1 MNKVYTL
8 LLVLL
13 AALFGGNVFGQILT
27 FDFAGLTGSE
37 TTANSNFNN
46 ANLSSSTI
54 SRGAGLTASGNADRF
69 NATSWAVTSIAN
81 AVSGN
86 DYVEFTI
93 TPNSGYQF
101 SVSSIVVQW
110 QRSAT
115 GNTAIALRSSV
126 DGFAS
131 NLDAVKSVVD
141 NTSTQTFTFTFTQAN
156 TTSAVTYRLF
166 SYAEATTGTGGPGD
180 GTGNDIVVNGTVT
193 PTGYTVTFDANGGT
207 GTMANQTASSTTNLT
222 LNTFTR
228 AGFTFAGWNTAADGS
243 GTAYA
248 DGASFPFTAN
258 TTLYAQW
265 TPSGTP
271 SLSASA
277 LASFG
282 SQCTGG
288 TYGPNMFT
296 ITGTSLTAANVT
308 VGSLSGFT
316 FSTTSG
322 GTYTSTLSLP
332 QGGGA
337 YSQDVYVR
345 FSPVSGISYDGNI
358 SVGGGG
364 ASSINVAA
372 AGSGTA
378 AVTPTVSIAAN
389 PGATICAGT
398 GVTFTATPANTGS
411 GTVAYQWKLNG
422 SNVGTNSNTYTNAA
436 LTNGQIVDCDITITG
451 GCVTSTTASAADVTM
466 TVNPVPTTPAIT
478 PTNNCGSTDLS
489 FVNPSG
495 ANSYW
500 QTSASGTSTAN
511 SDNPYNVT
519 TSGTYYLRA
528 QATTGGCWGTA
539 TSAVVTITAAP
550 NISTPPA
557 NASTTVGNTAT
568 FSVTATNAA
577 GYQWQINTGSGWSNI
592 SGANS
597 ASYTTPS
604 ATLAMNGYQY
614 RVVVSGNAPCS
625 DVTSAAA
632 TLTVTT
638 GPCLSESFTGTTYP
652 PTNWLNVNTARSTTA
667 ADYVTGPAGAV
678 FNSNNGELTLP
689 AVSNPATL
697 VFYLGRTTNA
707 TAKTLTVEV
716 STTNQS
722 TGFTAIA
729 TYDHSNVPSGS
740 YNQYSVDLSA
750 YNSFSNVWIRFVKT
764 SATTSPWRLD
774 DVEVYCVN
782 GPEIDVKGNGVS
794 IVSGDATP
802 TTADHTD
809 FGNVDVT
816 SGTLVR
822 TFTIENTGSAALSL
836 TGSSPYISISGTH
849 AADFTVTAIPSASIT
864 AGGSTTF
871 QITFNPSAAGVR
883 TATVSIANDDA
894 NENPYTFAIQGAGVN
909 STTSDITTDATYS
922 YTSNINYLQW
932 QSATITNATTGA
944 GGSVGVHNIIIRDGG
959 ASSPDADALPTILTD
974 IAFNY
979 AGTAN
984 TIRSAALFTT
994 SNALISNAATIGA
1007 NSISF
1012 SGLSGA
1018 NVTAPDNGSIELILR
1033 VTFTTTVTD
1042 NDKLVFTVTSATA
1055 GSLATSSQFAAL
1067 DAGGA
1072 FSDNTGN
1079 DFNRIEV
1086 TGTQLAF
1093 TTQPVTTAIANNVTP
1108 APVVSV
1114 VDVNGNRDADVVSGT
1129 INITSTGTLSSSP
1142 QTATI
1147 AAGSATF
1154 PTINHTVAGTGFTL
1168 TATYGAWSVTS
1179 NPFDITTIVY
1189 LDGDYRTTGSG
1200 NWLSNSASPAIW
1212 ERLSSGT
1219 WSASNSPAYSTTNT
1233 VYIRNGHTI
1242 TSGGSF
1248 GNGVN
1253 LKIMDGGIFN
1263 ANHPG
1268 TTNSIYVYDG
1278 GTLNLNASM
1287 RNNNAFELEDNAN
1300 FNINNLSNNN
1310 SAIWTGTEIFHPNS
1324 NVNIYEWDANGT
1336 TAYRPVFN
1344 GTNIS
1349 TNTFNGYT
1357 AAFGNLNINLSGSS
1371 QANSLALISSGVTAN
1386 LAHNDVTFYNPVSS
1400 NNIAVLQTGSATSG
1414 IGGDFIVDD
1423 GYSPT
1428 DRVIFASSG
1437 NLNFTI
1443 KGNMQLDGA
1452 TTVITTSSTAGT
1464 NTFVNVDGDINVTPS
1479 AVLDFSSTVA
1489 GGSPPP
1495 AAHINLKGDLTV
1507 AGSGLFQNSNSSTNG
1522 HLNFVGPGDGL
1533 TAATT
1538 QTIDIASTSSN
1549 ENRYVNFDIKNGA
1562 YVQLINRDLELG
1574 QRDSFTVENG
1584 AVFDFNFN
1592 GTTPLVIKTSGTQTA
1607 MVFRSLQGSTL
1618 KITSPDGLY
1627 EYWDRAA
1634 YTAAGVTVNT
1644 GNLQGVVR
1652 SNRSIS
1658 PTATFW
1664 YIGKT
1669 NQKTGD
1675 APNANLSSSADGKV
1689 VICDLASN
1697 SISLTP
1703 TVSFGVSNSTVVS
1716 STGGKLDIRK
1726 GQFIETETEYIFGS
1740 NGTLYMAPN
1749 TLYKVLKGYNV
1760 STTESGTGGT
1770 YIPRME
1776 GTVAFPYILTGGTIE
1791 LAGSG
1796 PNHGFQTLRGDDALY
1811 DYVNVKFSGNNTLG
1825 VDYKNLSAQTEIDS
1839 ALFVTE
1845 NAVVDC
1851 ITTGAG
1857 VAVSFVGNG
1866 GLNMSDNGRLR
1877 IKKVGTTNPEL
1888 QGIATAYT
1896 LTGGTVE
1903 FYGTS
1908 ATQQQLIRGS
1918 YNSGNNRVSYY
1929 NVEVNALASNFS
1941 NVSDAG
1947 NANAAQ
1953 SFGVQSKI
1961 EVYPPAVLRL
1971 DEADFVEGAGNF
1983 IINPGAGLLY
1993 GSVNGIKTSGTGTSD
2008 GNIRVS
2014 GTRTLSSDANYG
2026 FVGPG
2031 NMVSGNGLPA
2041 TVNGLFVYKSNTGNV
2056 TASGNRVTLTNSVQ
2070 ADSVLKMLQGHI
2082 VTGVNRVELGESITN
2097 KGMLDYTSGYVV
2109 GNMRRWLNG
2118 TNSGNAT
2125 GLFPMGQDTAN
2136 ALQNR
2141 HYKIEYT
2148 SAPGSGGYLDVF
2160 FKNEPMG
2167 LNGLPI
2173 PGIPAVGGCP
2183 TWDVLSTEDEG
2194 YWVATPQTGTLGTG
2208 AYTLAITG
2216 ENFKTISDMCEL
2228 TLLKRVGSSPWS
2240 GPGTHLQPTG
2250 TPSVPTVSRSGISG
2264 FSNFGF
2270 GGGAPN
2276 PLPVELTS
2284 FTASCKDDNVVEVR
2298 WTTATEFNSSYFIL
2312 ERSLDAA
2319 RFETVAYVP
2328 AAVNS
2333 STVRNYSVLDTG
2345 TVSNSNYYRLTEVDQ
2360 SGKRTMYSLV
2370 YVRCR
2375 EVNGWN
2381 AYHTPDGIV
2390 VEATTNSTKDIQ
2402 IRLYEVSGKLLMQE
2416 KQVAQRGYN
2425 RYNMQMPALAKG
2437 VYIIQLLSGDDM
2449 ESVKVWVP

>member
-13 AALFGGNVFGQILT
+13 AALFGGNVFGQTYKQITLSGELT
-27 FDFAGLTGSE
+27 SDQYLIVGDGSTNDGLMLNTITAATPYINSSAITNPGTTITSGYSAANVFD
-37 TTANSNFNN
+37 
-46 ANLSSSTI
+46 I
-54 SRGAGLTASGNADRF
+54 
-69 NATSWAVTSIAN
+69 
-81 AVSGN
+81 AVSGG
-86 DYVEFTI
+86 VITI
-93 TPNSGYQF
+93 YNSNLGYA
-101 SVSSIVVQW
+101 SW
-110 QRSAT
+110 GRT
-115 GNTAIALRSSV
+115 GNTVNTATFYNGAV
-126 DGFAS
+126 ANTEQWTPTVAS
-131 NLDAVKSVVD
+131 GLWTLANV
-141 NTSTQTFTFTFTQAN
+141 NTSARLLQWNNSSPRFACY
-156 TTSAVTYRLF
+156 TSAQVKLKLYKRT
-166 SYAEATTGTGGPGD
+166 
-180 GTGNDIVVNGTVT
+180 
-193 PTGYTVTFDANGGT
+193 YTVTYNGNSSTGGT
-207 GTMANQTASSTTNLT
+207 APIDASSPYFSG
-222 LNTFTR
+222 NTVTVLGNTGSLVKS
-228 AGFTFAGWNTAADGS
+228 GFTFSGWNTAADGS

-248 DGASFPFTAN
+248 ATGSVTFTMPSSDV
-258 TTLYAQW
+258 TLYAQW
-265 TPSGTP
+265 TPSGSP
-271 SLSASA
+271 ALSASA

-308 VGSLSGFT
+308 VGPLSGFT

-358 SVGGGG
+358 PIGGGG

-372 AGSGTA
+372 AGTGTA

-389 PGATICAGT
+389 PGATICAGNS
-398 GVTFTATPANTGS
+398 VTFTATPANTGG

-652 PTNWLNVNTARSTTA
+652 PTNWLSVNTSRSTTA

-678 FNSNNGELTLP
+678 FNFNNGELTLP

-697 VFYLGRTTNA
+697 MFYLGRSTNT

-716 STTNQS
+716 STTSQS

-729 TYDHSNVPSGS
+729 TYDHSNVPLGS

-774 DVEVYCVN
+774 DVEVYCVS

-894 NENPYTFAIQGAGVN
+894 NENPYTFTIQGAGVN

-1093 TTQPVTTAIANNVTP
+1093 TTQPVTTAIANNMTP

-1324 NVNIYEWDANGT
+1324 NVNIYEWDADNGT
-1336 TAYRPVFN
+1336 TSYRAVFN

-1371 QANSLALISSGVTAN
+1371 EANSLALISSGVTAN

-1400 NNIAVLQTGSATSG
+1400 RNIAVLQTGSATSG

-1489 GGSPPP
+1489 GGLPAPP

-1562 YVQLINRDLELG
+1562 YVQLINRNLELG

-1664 YIGKT
+1664 YVGKT

-1796 PNHGFQTLRGDDALY
+1796 PNHGFQTLRGDDDLY

-1825 VDYKNLSAQTEIDS
+1825 VDYKNLSAVTEIDS

-1857 VAVSFVGNG
+1857 VAASFVGNG

-2173 PGIPAVGGCP
+2173 SGILAVGGCP

-2298 WTTATEFNSSYFIL
+2298 WTTASEFNSSYFIL

-2425 RYNMQMPALAKG
+2425 RYNMQVPALAKG